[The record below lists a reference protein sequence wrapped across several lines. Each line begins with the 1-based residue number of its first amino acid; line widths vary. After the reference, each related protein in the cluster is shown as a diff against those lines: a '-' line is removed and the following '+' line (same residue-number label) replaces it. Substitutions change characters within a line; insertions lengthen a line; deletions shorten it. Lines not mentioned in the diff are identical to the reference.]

1 MKIDHVG
8 IAVKSLGESKAF
20 YEALGL
26 LCGGE
31 EEVTD
36 QKVRVAFFPAG
47 NSRIELLEPTDP
59 LGPIGRFLEKRGPG
73 LHHLCVQVEDIDK
86 ALAGLRAEGY
96 ALIDQEPKVG
106 AGGSLVAFVHPKST
120 GGVLL
125 ELYQPHSESEN
136 RRAGGPEQAS
146 HAESP

>member
-1 MKIDHVG
+1 MKIDHIG
-8 IAVKSLGESKAF
+8 IAVKSLGEAKAF

-36 QKVRVAFFPAG
+36 QKVRVAFFAAG
-47 NSRIELLEPTDP
+47 DSRIELLEPTDP

-73 LHHLCVQVEDIDK
+73 LHHLCVRVDDIGK
-86 ALAGLRAEGY
+86 ALSELRAKGY

-106 AGGSLVAFVHPKST
+106 AGGHLVAFVHPKST

-125 ELYQPHSESEN
+125 ELCQCHEK
-136 RRAGGPEQAS
+136 PE
-146 HAESP
+146 